1 MDILRC
7 QNLSTCFGYEWW
19 ASSGHNKINWRGSI
33 YKCSF

>member
-7 QNLSTCFGYEWW
+7 QNLSTCFGYEW
-19 ASSGHNKINWRGSI
+19 SSGHNKINWRGSI